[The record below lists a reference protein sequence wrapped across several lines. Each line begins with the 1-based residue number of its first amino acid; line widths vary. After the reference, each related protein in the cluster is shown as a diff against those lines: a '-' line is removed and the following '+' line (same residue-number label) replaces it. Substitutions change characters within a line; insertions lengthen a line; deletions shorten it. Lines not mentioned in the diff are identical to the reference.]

1 MTTAV
6 VALRI
11 MLAGYFG
18 KRWQDAAAENLALK
32 TQVAWLKRLLARSPG
47 S

>member
-6 VALRI
+6 IA
-11 MLAGYFG
+11 MLIVLVGYFG

-32 TQVAWLKRLLARSPG
+32 TQVAWLKRLLARSSG